1 MLDIENKTACDEFLK
16 RSMQRVLRLAKSEL
30 RITGCTDWTGH
41 ADEVVNEVS
50 LKILLKWLTLRSP
63 DDALHTITVNAARTH
78 ASKCRR
84 ESPQEIDDSAIPSF
98 TSGPLDPAAIYDA
111 GIYLDEL
118 SSQVAEIDQ
127 TIMNYLYQGYTYEE
141 ISAILDMPSNTI
153 RSRFS
158 RASKKLRQLDSQ
170 AIDAELSS
178 VTTD

>member
-1 MLDIENKTACDEFLK
+1 MT
-16 RSMQRVLRLAKSEL
+16 
-30 RITGCTDWTGH
+30 
-41 ADEVVNEVS
+41 
-50 LKILLKWLTLRSP
+50 
-63 DDALHTITVNAARTH
+63 
-78 ASKCRR
+78 
-84 ESPQEIDDSAIPSF
+84 
-98 TSGPLDPAAIYDA
+98 GPLDPAAIYDA